1 MDAWEVGLLTN
12 NQFQKASLVENYHET
27 ISESFQTK
35 IGDPD
40 NTVPVI
46 TGFLGAT
53 KEGKITTLGRG
64 GSDLSATAIGS
75 ALQVDEITVWKD
87 VNGILTTDPTIY
99 DKAQSKLKKCHI
111 VYCLYTV
118 VVVII
123 IVIII
128 IISCLLPSIY
138 FSKAVDYVTFEE
150 ASELA
155 QFGAKVLH
163 PVAMQPCIQ
172 HNVPVRVRNSYN
184 PSATGTLITKYKQQQ
199 QQQQHVSPS
208 PSLVTAITYKRD
220 ISVLDIHSTEM
231 MGSYGFL
238 AKVFGSFER
247 NQLSVDVL
255 ASSEVSI
262 SLTLDKNQEDKSCI
276 GCLLSELDADPTIE
290 VTKKENLSILT
301 LIANV
306 ERSSE
311 VLATVFR
318 VFHQENIPGKVQIA
332 GCGCICVWFFFS
344 FFRKWSTPHDL
355 IIVLILLL
363 SGNDVTGCLK
373 S

>member
-35 IGDPD
+35 IVDPD

-99 DKAQSKLKKCHI
+99 DKAQSKLKKYHI
-111 VYCLYTV
+111 VHCICTV
-118 VVVII
+118 V
-123 IVIII
+123 I

-184 PSATGTLITKYKQQQ
+184 PAATGTLITKYKHQQPQ
-199 QQQQHVSPS
+199 HQQHVLPS

-262 SLTLDKNQEDKSCI
+262 SLTLDKNQEDESCI
-276 GCLLSELDADPTIE
+276 GCLLSEFDADPTIE
-290 VTKKENLSILT
+290 VTKKDNLSILT

-332 GCGCICVWFFFS
+332 GCVCVCVWFFFS
-344 FFRKWSTPHDL
+344 FF
-355 IIVLILLL
+355 
-363 SGNDVTGCLK
+363 
-373 S
+373 